1 MDEIATAWANFF
13 VAEVGAAA
21 ALSGL
26 IIVAISINLRRILSF
41 PQLPG
46 RAAEMLILLVGALTA
61 CSFALM
67 PGQPLKVLGGEILG
81 AGLLMTGAPLVI
93 QARQLPVMKT
103 QPLTWWIWRSLIGVC
118 AGLPVLIGGGVLIG
132 GASGGLYWL
141 AAGVLVTFA
150 ATVWNAWVLLV
161 EILR

>member
-1 MDEIATAWANFF
+1 MDQAGAAWANFF

-26 IIVAISINLRRILSF
+26 VIVAISINLQRILSF

-46 RAAEMLILLVGALTA
+46 RAAEMLIMLVGALLG
-61 CSFALM
+61 CSFALI
-67 PGQPLKVLGGEILG
+67 PGQSMALLGGEIAG
-81 AGLLMTGAPLVI
+81 AGVLMTATPVAL
-93 QARQLPVMKT
+93 QARQIALIKT
-103 QPLTWWIWRSLIGVC
+103 QPLTWWLWRFLIALAAGAPVLVGGALLV
-118 AGLPVLIGGGVLIG
+118 AGL
-132 GASGGLYWL
+132 SGGLYWL
-141 AAGVLVTFA
+141 AAGVLATLA

>member
-1 MDEIATAWANFF
+1 MDEIGAAWANFF

-26 IIVAISINLRRILSF
+26 VIVAISINLQRILSF

-46 RAAEMLILLVGALTA
+46 RAAEMLMMLVGALLA
-61 CSFALM
+61 CSFGLM
-67 PGQPLKVLGGEILG
+67 PAQPLKLLGVEVI
-81 AGLLMTGAPLVI
+81 ATGLLMTVAPMVI
-93 QARQLPVMKT
+93 QARQIPLMKT
-103 QPLTWWIWRSLIGVC
+103 QPLTWWIWRFLIALC
-118 AGLPVLIGGGVLIG
+118 AGVPVLIGGLCLAA
-132 GASGGLYWL
+132 GAGGGLYWV
-141 AAGVLVTFA
+141 AIGVMLTLA

>member
-1 MDEIATAWANFF
+1 MDEIAPAWANFF
-13 VAEVGAAA
+13 AAQVGAAA

-26 IIVAISINLRRILSF
+26 IIVAISINLQRILSF

-46 RAAEMLILLVGALTA
+46 RAAEMLILLVGALLA
-61 CSFALM
+61 CSLTLM
-67 PGQPLKVLGGEILG
+67 PGQPLKVLGSEILG
-81 AGLLMTGAPLVI
+81 AGLLMTGAPIII

-103 QPLTWWIWRSLIGVC
+103 QPLTWWLWRHLVGLC
-118 AGLPVLIGGGVLIG
+118 AALPVLIGGCYLVSGAPNGV
-132 GASGGLYWL
+132 YWL
-141 AAGVLVTFA
+141 AAGVLVTFT